1 MQLSSRTL
9 ALVHSPIGAAHALL
23 DRRGDG
29 RALLDL
35 SQAAPSFPPP
45 PAVAERVAEVAHEP
59 DSGRYAPQ
67 PGLPALREAFA
78 AELSR
83 AYRGRLGPEHV
94 LVTAGCNQ
102 AFCLV
107 ASAIAGPGDSMI
119 VAAPFYF
126 NHDMWLRAE
135 GVAVA
140 HLEADSDLL
149 PDPDRA
155 AALVT
160 DRTRAIVLVSPGNPT
175 GVTIPPDRL
184 RVFAELARRRGIA
197 LVLDET
203 YRSYR
208 GTDAPPHDL
217 FGDPDWSESVV
228 SLHSFSKELAIP
240 GYRVGAIVGGAAL
253 LTEALKLLDCV
264 AISAPRIGQEAA
276 LAGLRHAHVWRAEQA
291 ARLASLQ
298 AEFEAAMAAG
308 PGGFRLVSAGAYFG
322 WVRHPFGDTPTAD
335 VVERLVLDHG
345 VLVIPGTAF
354 TPSDEAMLRF
364 SFANLG
370 SDEIA
375 ELPVRLG
382 EVSGGRRRRRA
393 PR

>member
-1 MQLSSRTL
+1 MHLSSRTL
-9 ALVHSPIGAAHALL
+9 DLVHSPIGAAHALL
-23 DRRGDG
+23 DQRNVA

-45 PAVAERVAEVAHEP
+45 PAVAERVAEVAHEA
-59 DSGRYAPQ
+59 DGGRYAPQ

-78 AELSR
+78 EELSR
-83 AYRGRLGPEHV
+83 VYRGSVGAEQV

-107 ASAIAGPGDSMI
+107 ASAVAGPGDS
-119 VAAPFYF
+119 VVLASPFYF

-135 GVAVA
+135 GVEVV
-140 HLEADSDLL
+140 HLPPDADLL

-155 AALVT
+155 AELVT
-160 DRTRAIVLVSPGNPT
+160 GRTRAIVLVSPGNPT

-184 RVFAELARRRGIA
+184 RGFAELARSRDVA

-208 GTDAPPHDL
+208 GTDAPAHDL
-217 FGDPDWSESVV
+217 FADPGWDDTVV

-240 GYRVGAIVGGAAL
+240 GYRVGAIVGGVAL
-253 LTEALKLLDCV
+253 LVEALKLLDCV

-276 LAGLRHAHVWRAEQA
+276 LAGLRHAGAWRAEQV
-291 ARLASLQ
+291 ARLARLQ
-298 AEFEAAMAAG
+298 GEFEAAMAEE
-308 PGGFRLVSAGAYFG
+308 PGGFELVSAGAYFG
-322 WVRHPFGDTPTAD
+322 WVRHPFDRSPTAD
-335 VVERLVLDHG
+335 VVRRLVLDHA

-354 TPSDEAMLRF
+354 TPTDQAMLRF

-375 ELPVRLG
+375 ELPDRLA
-382 EVSGGRRRRRA
+382 EIVA
-393 PR
+393 

>member
-1 MQLSSRTL
+1 MQLSPRTVD
-9 ALVHSPIGAAHALL
+9 LVHSPIGAAHALL
-23 DRRGDG
+23 GERRNDRP
-29 RALLDL
+29 LLDL

-45 PAVAERVAEVAHEP
+45 PAVAARAAEVAGEP
-59 DSGRYAPQ
+59 DGGRYAPQ
-67 PGLPALREAFA
+67 RGIPALRETFA
-78 AELSR
+78 AELSG
-83 AYRGRLGPEHV
+83 AYCGYVAAEQV

-107 ASAIAGPGDSMI
+107 ASSLAGPGDS
-119 VAAPFYF
+119 VVLASPFYF

-135 GVAVA
+135 GIGVT
-140 HLEADSDLL
+140 HLPPDAELL

-155 AALVT
+155 AGLAT

-175 GVTIPPDRL
+175 GVTVPPGRL
-184 RVFAELARRRGIA
+184 RAFAELAESRGMA

-217 FGDPDWSESVV
+217 FGDAGWDETVV
-228 SLHSFSKELAIP
+228 SLHSFSKELAMP
-240 GYRVGAIVGGAAL
+240 GYRVGAIVGGSDL

-276 LAGLRHAHVWRAEQA
+276 LAGLRHAGGWRAEQA
-291 ARLASLQ
+291 ARLARLQ
-298 AEFEAAMAAG
+298 GEFEAAMAHR
-308 PGGFRLVSAGAYFG
+308 PGGFELVSAGAYFG
-322 WVRHPFGDTPTAD
+322 WVRHPFDRSPTAD
-335 VVERLVLDHG
+335 VVRRLVLDHD

-354 TPSDEAMLRF
+354 TPTDEAMLRF

-375 ELPVRLG
+375 ELPDRLA
-382 EVSGGRRRRRA
+382 EIVA
-393 PR
+393 